1 MFSAPEELN
10 AQRVGQLYNTGG
22 NAMDVM
28 EAIRKRR
35 SIRSYQSREVEA
47 EKLNAVLEAGRLAPS
62 AHNGQEWK
70 FVVVKDESLRK
81 KLSEAAKGQKF
92 VAEAP
97 VVIAACAVETEK
109 VMSCG
114 QRAYPID
121 LAIAVDHMTL
131 KAVEEGL
138 GTCWVGAFFEDRVK
152 PVLGIPD
159 DVRVV
164 ILLPLGYPA
173 GVRADYSRKP
183 MDEIVCYDTWKK
195 TENS

>member
-1 MFSAPEELN
+1 
-10 AQRVGQLYNTGG
+10 
-22 NAMDVM
+22 MDVM

-35 SIRSYQSREVEA
+35 STRGFLDRDVEE

-70 FVVVKDESLRK
+70 FVVVRDKDLRE
-81 KLSEAAKGQKF
+81 KLSKAAKGQRF

-114 QRAYPID
+114 QLAYPID
-121 LAIAVDHMTL
+121 IAIAVDHMTL

-138 GTCWVGAFFEDRVK
+138 GTCWIGAFYEDQVK

-159 DVRVV
+159 DVKVV
-164 ILLPLGYPA
+164 VLLPLGYPA
-173 GVRADYSRKP
+173 SAPSGYNRKP
-183 MDEIVCYDTWKK
+183 LEEIVCYDGW
-195 TENS
+195 E

>member
-1 MFSAPEELN
+1 
-10 AQRVGQLYNTGG
+10 
-22 NAMDVM
+22 MDVM
-28 EAIRKRR
+28 DAIRKRR
-35 SIRSYQSREVEA
+35 SVRGYLDREIEDD
-47 EKLNAVLEAGRLAPS
+47 KLKAVLEAGRLAPS

-70 FVVVKDESLRK
+70 FVVVKDKALRE

-114 QRAYPID
+114 QTAYPID

-138 GTCWVGAFFEDRVK
+138 GTCWIGAFYEDRVK
-152 PVLGIPD
+152 PILGIPE

-164 ILLPLGYPA
+164 VLLPLGYPSVEPGA
-173 GVRADYSRKP
+173 PGRKP
-183 MDEIVCYDTWKK
+183 LEEIVCYDGWK
-195 TENS
+195 

>member
-1 MFSAPEELN
+1 
-10 AQRVGQLYNTGG
+10 
-22 NAMDVM
+22 MDVM

-35 SIRSYQSREVEA
+35 SVRGYLDREVEDD
-47 EKLNAVLEAGRLAPS
+47 KLKAVLEAGRLAPS

-70 FVVVKDESLRK
+70 FVVVKDKALRE

-114 QRAYPID
+114 QTAYPID

-138 GTCWVGAFFEDRVK
+138 GTCWIGAFYEDRVK
-152 PVLGIPD
+152 PVLGIPE

-164 ILLPLGYPA
+164 VLLPLGYPSVEPGA
-173 GVRADYSRKP
+173 PDRKP
-183 MDEIVCYDTWKK
+183 LEEIVCYDGWK
-195 TENS
+195 

>member
-1 MFSAPEELN
+1 
-10 AQRVGQLYNTGG
+10 
-22 NAMDVM
+22 MDVM
-28 EAIRKRR
+28 EAIKKRR
-35 SIRSYQSREVEA
+35 SVRSYQKREVEE

-62 AHNGQEWK
+62 AHNGQEWM

-114 QRAYPID
+114 QTAYPID

-164 ILLPLGYPA
+164 VLLPLGYPA
-173 GVRADYSRKP
+173 EARSDYSRKP
-183 MDEIVCYDTWKK
+183 IDEIVCFDTWKK
-195 TENS
+195 L